1 MATPLKIPVN
11 DSRPVRQPLAVLWVG
26 LFAVACL
33 LAALLLPPLWSPS
46 TRSDVAESEPAL
58 TPENAGAVCI
68 RLSENPTGYLSSE
81 AMQRRSE
88 RRRASCDM
96 AFAAA
101 PYDLTLKVAVARAMP
116 LEQRAQSLAILREAA
131 AQGSPEAYYEIYESH
146 KSWDR
151 SDLDVVPLVS
161 RAEADHALRMAVQLG
176 HPFSTQMLAILLDR
190 GTTVKRD
197 PAAARYWAE
206 RALANPAKDERRG
219 NLLVLLARLLV
230 TSEKPEERA
239 RGLEILE
246 KMSAPGHYQYG
257 AKTALANAIRR
268 QDPVRARA
276 LLEEARRPDPG
287 GATPPLAEMLIAGEG
302 GPADPKRALS
312 LLNSNKNSA
321 AVAGVLGQVYLE
333 GKLVPRNVQ
342 EAVSLIDTAGQW
354 DLNARLQVLQILAA
368 NPETRLMNP
377 KGVLYYAMEAAE
389 LDEPGAMTALIKLK
403 LSANGQFQDKAG
415 ACKLIETAVARGD
428 QSMAS
433 RLSECRAG

>member
-1 MATPLKIPVN
+1 
-11 DSRPVRQPLAVLWVG
+11 
-26 LFAVACL
+26 
-33 LAALLLPPLWSPS
+33 
-46 TRSDVAESEPAL
+46 
-58 TPENAGAVCI
+58 
-68 RLSENPTGYLSSE
+68 
-81 AMQRRSE
+81 
-88 RRRASCDM
+88 
-96 AFAAA
+96 
-101 PYDLTLKVAVARAMP
+101 
-116 LEQRAQSLAILREAA
+116 
-131 AQGSPEAYYEIYESH
+131 
-146 KSWDR
+146 
-151 SDLDVVPLVS
+151 
-161 RAEADHALRMAVQLG
+161 
-176 HPFSTQMLAILLDR
+176 
-190 GTTVKRD
+190 
-197 PAAARYWAE
+197 
-206 RALANPAKDERRG
+206 
-219 NLLVLLARLLV
+219 
-230 TSEKPEERA
+230 
-239 RGLEILE
+239 
-246 KMSAPGHYQYG
+246 
-257 AKTALANAIRR
+257 
-268 QDPVRARA
+268 
-276 LLEEARRPDPG
+276 
-287 GATPPLAEMLIAGEG
+287 MLIAGEG